1 MTTDTATPMAQP
13 RQRKHEAPAL
23 GSAAARMIRALV
35 VRAAEGDTEALE
47 QLAALE
53 QLLPQATALA
63 GHHAHAWGYSFSE
76 LAAVLGISRQAAIKR
91 FSARPLSPEPPHS
104 WPMDWFTRRL
114 SSGEVMRQLVTQL
127 SMRRAQRALEALR

>member
-1 MTTDTATPMAQP
+1 MSQ
-13 RQRKHEAPAL
+13 QRHEAPEL
-23 GSAAARMIRALV
+23 GAAAARMIRALV

-53 QLLPQATALA
+53 LLLPQATALA

-91 FSARPLSPEPPHS
+91 YSGRPLSAEPPYS
-104 WPMDWFTRRL
+104 WPMDWFTKRV
-114 SSGEVMRQLVTQL
+114 SSATVMRQLVTQL
-127 SMRRAQRALEALR
+127 SMRRARTALAGLR